1 MIKPS
6 AAMEQVRYW
15 RRPELGRVELLQAR
29 YRRQNFGPH
38 FHRCYAFGVIEAGA
52 MAFNYLG
59 RKFVASAGKVNL
71 VCPGE
76 THDGSA
82 AGPDGWRYRMIYLG
96 PDIVIRAAEE
106 AFGRAATRPFF
117 NTGVVVDP
125 EAALS
130 VGRLHR
136 AMTEPG
142 VSRLERESL
151 LLEFLI
157 GFISRHAETKPR
169 PWAVGDEPR
178 AVALA
183 REFIEDRLDQ
193 NVSLDQLSDQA
204 GLSRFHLIRVFRRQV
219 GLTPH
224 AYLTQR
230 RLCRAKDLLDQD
242 RPIAEVA
249 LETGFS
255 DQSHLNRAFKKIH
268 GITPGQYRNM
278 IQD

>member
-106 AFGRAATRPFF
+106 AFGRAATRPLFQHRGGRRPGSRPVRRPPPPGHDR
-117 NTGVVVDP
+117 T
-125 EAALS
+125 
-130 VGRLHR
+130 GRLP
-136 AMTEPG
+136 AGAGIVAPG
-142 VSRLERESL
+142 VS
-151 LLEFLI
+151 
-157 GFISRHAETKPR
+157 
-169 PWAVGDEPR
+169 D
-178 AVALA
+178 
-183 REFIEDRLDQ
+183 
-193 NVSLDQLSDQA
+193 
-204 GLSRFHLIRVFRRQV
+204 RFHLPPRRDQ
-219 GLTPH
+219 TPT
-224 AYLTQR
+224 LGR
-230 RLCRAKDLLDQD
+230 GRRAKSRGPGPGVHR
-242 RPIAEVA
+242 RPPGPERQPGPAQRSGWVKPVSPYPG
-249 LETGFS
+249 LPPPG
-255 DQSHLNRAFKKIH
+255 RASPP
-268 GITPGQYRNM
+268 TPT
-278 IQD
+278 